1 MSDKKKKD
9 TAELWGYEKEID
21 QWKKDLELA
30 RQQVFSQILKMIKY
44 FELSNIVY

>member
-9 TAELWGYEKEID
+9 TAESSGYKKEID

-30 RQQVFSQILKMIKY
+30 RQQVFSQILKMIKH
-44 FELSNIVY
+44 FK